1 MEVIIV
7 VASMLIIAAI
17 VWLLNRILPFTLCP
31 VCAAVSG
38 TWLLIQLAL
47 VLRLLAG
54 QEWLWLTALLM
65 GGTVVGVAYQGERSV
80 RWAGSHPLLWKVLVV
95 SGGIPLMYAMLQKIN
110 WWSIVLEVVALGVM
124 TYF

>member
-47 VLRLLAG
+47 ESFSRVWR
-54 QEWLWLTALLM
+54 
-65 GGTVVGVAYQGERSV
+65 YSV
-80 RWAGSHPLLWKVLVV
+80 NVCNAAK
-95 SGGIPLMYAMLQKIN
+95 N
-110 WWSIVLEVVALGVM
+110 
-124 TYF
+124 